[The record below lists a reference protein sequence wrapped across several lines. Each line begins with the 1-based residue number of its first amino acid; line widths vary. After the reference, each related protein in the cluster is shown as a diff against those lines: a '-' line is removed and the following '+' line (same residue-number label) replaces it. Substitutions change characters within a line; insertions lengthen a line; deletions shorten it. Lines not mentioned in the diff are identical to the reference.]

1 MKLSG
6 ILKKESILIL
16 EDAPDKWSV
25 IRSMVDAL
33 ADSAFAED
41 LDPAVRASLYEE
53 IERREKVGPTGL
65 GEGIA
70 FPHARINGLERPLIA
85 FASVPNGVDFDA
97 PDGLPARL
105 VFLFLHPAKRVELGV
120 KINAVCS
127 RFLMQPEIRKA
138 LLEAASPEEIY
149 QIMLQN
155 NLEID
160 APIIA
165 SDLMR
170 NRRFRL
176 TADLPLHEATQLMHR
191 HRTVAS
197 PVVNASDEVVGE
209 LNCNTI
215 FERELPDYIKHLHSV
230 PHISDFK
237 PFQDYFSND
246 AQATVGDFMN
256 ACPNAII
263 AEDASLLEIIF
274 ELSVQKQPLLY
285 VCRDNKLIGVIDA
298 ITVIDK
304 VINL

>member
-6 ILKKESILIL
+6 ILKRESILQI
-16 EDAPDKWSV
+16 ENAPDKWSV
-25 IRSMVDAL
+25 IRTMVDTL
-33 ADSAFAED
+33 TDSAFADD
-41 LDPAVRASLYEE
+41 LDPAVKASLYEE
-53 IERREKVGPTGL
+53 IEQREKIGTTGL

-85 FASVPNGVDFDA
+85 FATIPNGVDFDA
-97 PDGLPARL
+97 PDGKPAQL

-120 KINAVCS
+120 KINAICS
-127 RFLMQPEIRKA
+127 RFLIRPEIRKA
-138 LLEAASPEEIY
+138 LLDATSPEEIY
-149 QIMLQN
+149 QVMQQN

-237 PFQDYFSND
+237 PFQNYFTND

-256 ACPNAII
+256 DCGSAIVE
-263 AEDASLLEIIF
+263 EDASLLEIIF
-274 ELSVQKQPLLY
+274 QLSVQKQPLLY
-285 VCRDNKLIGVIDA
+285 VCRDSKLIGVIDA
-298 ITVIDK
+298 VTVIDK